1 MGGQRGQG
9 DRPGHALRAALA
21 LPRPQRGFS
30 RWRGPLA
37 GGGAGARGVHV
48 VPQGRGMVSVA
59 ECCGGLKQKIWNK
72 PSSG

>member
-1 MGGQRGQG
+1 MGAQRGQG

-21 LPRPQRGFS
+21 LPRPPRGFS

-37 GGGAGARGVHV
+37 GGGGRGRVVCHV

-59 ECCGGLKQKIWNK
+59 ECCAGLE
-72 PSSG
+72 